1 MRTSPRFDIQRVRL
15 LHYRSIKTCDV
26 RLADLTVL
34 VGPNGSGKSNFVD
47 SLRLVSQALSE
58 NLDNALRERGG
69 AAEVRRRS
77 NGHPTHFT
85 IQLDFAGDGFTG
97 SFMFKV
103 GAAKGGDYRVT
114 HEKCSV
120 RTTSEMADADAFYEV
135 RDGHLVASSFDT
147 VLPPGVDDRLYLV
160 QASAIPAFR
169 RVFDGLSDVNVYNLN
184 PGSMRMPQRPEAGDL
199 LRRDGANIASVLE
212 HLSRVAP
219 ETKTKVEDYLRLVVP
234 GTIAANRVSYG
245 AYESV
250 EFRQRV
256 EGRDDAWTF
265 PATSMSDGTLR
276 ALGILVALFAP
287 GSSGFSPI
295 AVEEPET
302 ALHPAAA
309 GLLLE
314 ALQSA
319 SRDRQILATSHSPE
333 LLDSNGLG
341 PENILAVRAVD
352 GVTTISPV
360 DDVTANALRDNTF
373 TAGEL
378 LRVDQ
383 LQPSVPF
390 DQPGL
395 FG

>member
-1 MRTSPRFDIQRVRL
+1 
-15 LHYRSIKTCDV
+15 
-26 RLADLTVL
+26 
-34 VGPNGSGKSNFVD
+34 
-47 SLRLVSQALSE
+47 
-58 NLDNALRERGG
+58 
-69 AAEVRRRS
+69 
-77 NGHPTHFT
+77 
-85 IQLDFAGDGFTG
+85 
-97 SFMFKV
+97 
-103 GAAKGGDYRVT
+103 
-114 HEKCSV
+114 
-120 RTTSEMADADAFYEV
+120 
-135 RDGHLVASSFDT
+135 
-147 VLPPGVDDRLYLV
+147 
-160 QASAIPAFR
+160 
-169 RVFDGLSDVNVYNLN
+169 
-184 PGSMRMPQRPEAGDL
+184 
-199 LRRDGANIASVLE
+199 
-212 HLSRVAP
+212 
-219 ETKTKVEDYLRLVVP
+219 
-234 GTIAANRVSYG
+234 
-245 AYESV
+245 
-250 EFRQRV
+250 
-256 EGRDDAWTF
+256 
-265 PATSMSDGTLR
+265 MSDGTLR